1 MRSKHQT
8 MVAIAMKRI
17 ALMASLALAL
27 GTAGAAGAAKPESEA
42 AVVARLYKDFAWQAI
57 ASQPDLF
64 GQDVTHQPKATLERY
79 FSPTLAALLV
89 QNAACEVKSQ
99 EICNLESDILF
110 DSQDPSI
117 TDLEVK
123 KLASGKVSV
132 AFTDP
137 VSNKRTRIAFH
148 LSQVAGKWRIADIN
162 YGNDRPSLLKTLRQ
176 IP

>member
-8 MVAIAMKRI
+8 MLAIAVKRI
-17 ALMASLALAL
+17 AMMASLALAL
-27 GTAGAAGAAKPESEA
+27 GTAGAAAAAKPESEA

-57 ASQPDLF
+57 AGQRHLF
-64 GQDVTHQPKATLERY
+64 GKDVTEQPKATLERY

-89 QNAACEVKSQ
+89 QDAACRVKSQ
-99 EICNLESDILF
+99 EMCNLGFDILF
-110 DSQDPSI
+110 ASQDPSV

-132 AFTDP
+132 TYNYSS
-137 VSNKRTRIAFH
+137 SNEQTKIAFH

-162 YGNDRPSLLKTLRQ
+162 YGNEGLSLLKILRQ
-176 IP
+176 TP